1 MVDLHALRNPKV
13 IKGAVIGT
21 AVIAVSLGV
30 GLTISGQKNKNAS
43 SVQSDGG
50 GTKPT
55 GKESFVDSEP
65 KLEENFLHTGEIPD
79 HLDTVAEAD
88 PRIGGIYGA
97 ASGEYLEYGENRG
110 ADGKGKCIGGWSSSS
125 GSSSSGK
132 SGKVRNYIFNEC
144 FFIIVGHCVL

>member
-30 GLTISGQKNKNAS
+30 GLTVSGQKKNKNAS

-55 GKESFVDSEP
+55 GKGSFVDSEP

-88 PRIGGIYGA
+88 PRTGNIYDAFGGK
-97 ASGEYLEYGENRG
+97 YLDYGENRG
-110 ADGKGKCIGGWSSSS
+110 ADGKSGKGKCIGGWSSSS

-144 FFIIVGHCVL
+144 FL